1 MSLKPVINN
10 QTYFA
15 DLLTLSSGHLNI
27 GSSFPEDKQLR
38 ILLVKYPEVFCE
50 DRFELGFGGSP
61 RWVQV
66 KALVGAQGAKPP
78 DALMIYY
85 SVMTY
90 IQINIPSTA

>member
-50 DRFELGFGGSP
+50 DRFELGFGG
-61 RWVQV
+61 
-66 KALVGAQGAKPP
+66 AQGEAPGGFKSKPWWVP
-78 DALMIYY
+78 RVRSPQML
-85 SVMTY
+85 
-90 IQINIPSTA
+90 

>member
-1 MSLKPVINN
+1 MNN

-27 GSSFPEDKQLR
+27 GFSFPEDKLLR

-50 DRFELGFGGSP
+50 DRFELGFWGEPPVGSSKSPGGT
-61 RWVQV
+61 
-66 KALVGAQGAKPP
+66 QGAKPP
-78 DALMIYY
+78 DALMINY

-90 IQINIPSTA
+90 IQINIPSTG